1 MTIEKGKYGQS
12 KQQHKKKKRVIPSRK
27 KVSGVVTMPT
37 TFGANL
43 PFKTPTKMTLSVAKG
58 TAGPEVTDMIKNC
71 LGMPLK
77 TFPNVL
83 MKCKYCNKHKTP
95 WYCVRC
101 KRWLCMEKRDITYKD
116 DNGNE
121 IERNI
126 PVYSHPI
133 KGKVYTFSYCC
144 FHKAH
149 EQNWK
154 DEKENM
160 DFAKRICE

>member
-1 MTIEKGKYGQS
+1 
-12 KQQHKKKKRVIPSRK
+12 
-27 KVSGVVTMPT
+27 
-37 TFGANL
+37 
-43 PFKTPTKMTLSVAKG
+43 
-58 TAGPEVTDMIKNC
+58 
-71 LGMPLK
+71 
-77 TFPNVL
+77 
-83 MKCKYCNKHKTP
+83 
-95 WYCVRC
+95 
-101 KRWLCMEKRDITYKD
+101 MEKRDITYKD

-121 IERNI
+121 IEQNI